1 MFASAILLILHSLG
15 AIDVNESGIYLLI
28 FAVVALIWGLILL
41 TAKIDNDNLWI
52 RDAKKVRELERAVDR
67 TGKQDD
73 VRKRRNL
80 GNKRM

>member
-1 MFASAILLILHSLG
+1 LILHSLG
-15 AIDVNESGIYLLI
+15 AIDVNDSGIYLLI
-28 FAVVALIWGLILL
+28 FAIVALIWGLIFL

-52 RDAKKVRELERAVDR
+52 QDAKKVRELERAVDR
-67 TGKQDD
+67 VGKQDD